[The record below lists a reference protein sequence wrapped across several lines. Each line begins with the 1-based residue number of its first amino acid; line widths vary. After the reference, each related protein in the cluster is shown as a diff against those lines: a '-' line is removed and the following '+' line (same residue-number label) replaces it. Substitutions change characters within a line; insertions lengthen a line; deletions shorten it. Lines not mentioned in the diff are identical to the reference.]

1 MCAFLDIT
9 QLTPKSKRGGGHL
22 FLRKYL
28 SQNLT
33 LKSVPKPSV
42 SNSTKKDFCSAKRK
56 LANQIM
62 FVQQLSG
69 RGNKIT
75 EIVKNSNSAE
85 WKAATGNVIIK
96 GDFLSQCV
104 PPPVLHTKLVD

>member
-1 MCAFLDIT
+1 M
-9 QLTPKSKRGGGHL
+9 
-22 FLRKYL
+22 
-28 SQNLT
+28 
-33 LKSVPKPSV
+33 
-42 SNSTKKDFCSAKRK
+42 SNSTKQNLCSAKRK

-75 EIVKNSNSAE
+75 EIVKNSNRAKS
-85 WKAATGNVIIK
+85 KAAAGNVIIK

-104 PPPVLHTKLVD
+104 HLPPPVLHTKLVD